1 MYAVCLIADVKVQS
15 LFWNGFNDKTHRKRS
30 GMGRQVNLRYTK
42 NQLLTLYN
50 AAWIENV
57 ERGGRYD
64 TPPAA
69 IEVWTPPW
77 TTPEERQVTT
87 LKGRLYLDWT
97 RENQLTEIA
106 VAEGFSESD
115 ILDELAILEKEAL
128 GRIIHG
134 QMSK

>member
-1 MYAVCLIADVKVQS
+1 
-15 LFWNGFNDKTHRKRS
+15 
-30 GMGRQVNLRYTK
+30 MGQQVNLRYTK

-50 AAWIENV
+50 WAWIQNV

-69 IEVWTPPW
+69 IDVWTHSW
-77 TTPEERQVTT
+77 TTSKERQATK
-87 LKGRLYLDWT
+87 LKGTFYLDWT

-106 VAEGFSESD
+106 VAEGFSASD
-115 ILDELAILEKEAL
+115 MLQDLAILEKVAL

-134 QMSK
+134 QNSK